1 MVFFVYVRILQCAQ
15 QLNFRPINL
24 HTVNHLKSGEW
35 GRGGG
40 EVKSPQNGLQELIN
54 GLKIS
59 TVLNIWDGTSVKS
72 AKN

>member
-1 MVFFVYVRILQCAQ
+1 MKNTRVREGININKWSFFVYVRILQCAQ

-40 EVKSPQNGLQELIN
+40 R
-54 GLKIS
+54 
-59 TVLNIWDGTSVKS
+59 
-72 AKN
+72 